1 MIVKYEIEEFCNDIE
16 KKLPEL
22 EGKAYEK
29 ALEKIAIL
37 NRVNIEFM
45 EYEDLLRKVA
55 IQNSKAQIDYLKL
68 LKEVDG
74 LKKELR
80 TLKENIL

>member
-1 MIVKYEIEEFCNDIE
+1 MIVKYEIESFVNDIE

-22 EGKAYEK
+22 EGKAHEK

-80 TLKENIL
+80 TLKENL